1 MFLFVPVL
9 PADYTVD
16 KKNHTTVTTVFPK
29 IGKMSRL
36 LTSPCAVQCFT
47 VCRVAC
53 VCEQEVQV
61 WPPRFFWGLCWSAC
75 SSFSPWPLSS
85 TSNAPTASRTSST
98 AATKV
103 NTVARHC
110 RSSFRP
116 VALLLRQTHGMH
128 YSHVGDL
135 TAQILTVFFIYYL
148 ISSSVHFP
156 TKWNSKLILT
166 FFFILFFKVRLITEH
181 L

>member
-1 MFLFVPVL
+1 MVNLFYPKHGESNFQMFLFVTIL

-36 LTSPCAVQCFT
+36 VTSVCVDQCFT
-47 VCRVAC
+47 VCHVAC

-61 WPPRFFWGLCWSAC
+61 WRPRFFWGLCWSAC
-75 SSFSPWPLSS
+75 SSFSPWLRSS
-85 TSNAPTASRTSST
+85 TSNAPTVSRTSST

-103 NTVARHC
+103 NTWTLTRHR

-116 VALLLRQTHGMH
+116 VALLLPPGSRHALFPHGWF
-128 YSHVGDL
+128 DCPL
-135 TAQILTVFFIYYL
+135 E
-148 ISSSVHFP
+148 
-156 TKWNSKLILT
+156 KLE
-166 FFFILFFKVRLITEH
+166 V
-181 L
+181 